1 MVTIWK
7 NPYKKK
13 KVQTITQ
20 KWSFERLFHNAGT
33 LTRTK
38 TAITKLV
45 LSESTLPNERI
56 SLLLALDQ
64 LNRLDFKLNRVESL
78 KRYKKKTKE
87 A

>member
-1 MVTIWK
+1 MVTTWK

-13 KVQTITQ
+13 KVRTTVQ

-33 LTRTK
+33 LARTK

-78 KRYKKKTKE
+78 KRYKKKIKE